1 MRVAVMTVLAGL
13 MLLPMGAAWAQAWSE
28 YRSEEGNLR
37 IEAPGIPKLNT
48 AAIPIGNNETAPM
61 IEAVVATRQAAY
73 QISYISYP
81 RRIGQSAAA
90 DVLLDNFRNKMAAG
104 STYRSEKPL
113 TLGRFPG
120 REFVVVEANGR
131 NTAVRLYWVRGR
143 LYQIMVTGGAGIESN
158 PDTRRFLESFA
169 LLAT

>member
-61 IEAVVATRQAAY
+61 IEAVA
-73 QISYISYP
+73 
-81 RRIGQSAAA
+81 
-90 DVLLDNFRNKMAAG
+90 
-104 STYRSEKPL
+104 
-113 TLGRFPG
+113 
-120 REFVVVEANGR
+120 
-131 NTAVRLYWVRGR
+131 
-143 LYQIMVTGGAGIESN
+143 
-158 PDTRRFLESFA
+158 
-169 LLAT
+169 